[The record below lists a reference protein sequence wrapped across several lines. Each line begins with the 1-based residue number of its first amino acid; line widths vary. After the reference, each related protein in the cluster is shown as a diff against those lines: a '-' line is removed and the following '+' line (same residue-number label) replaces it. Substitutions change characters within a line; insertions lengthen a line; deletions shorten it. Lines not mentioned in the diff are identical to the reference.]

1 MTMVPRFDKRASLD
15 AWYLFLRWRWS
26 WARTPSPRRRKSQS
40 APAQAARSAAKA
52 VRSAAAEE
60 PQTKITP
67 EQAQE
72 LFRSVDEILNFASKD
87 TKLPIKHPVKRELAG
102 REQVRKFVQTH
113 MQEDKDAQRLQRSEA
128 SMKKFGLLPRDFDL
142 GKFLLDLLEDQVAGY
157 YDPKTKTV
165 YLLDWVTPEAQRPVL
180 AHELTHALQDQ
191 NFGLEKW
198 LKVRDDDQHDNP
210 DNLDTGDDEE
220 QSARQAVSEG
230 QGMAVMMDY
239 VLEPSGHSLADT
251 PGAGEIFKQN
261 TMDRAGD
268 SPIFASAPM
277 YLREMVIFPYT
288 YGLSFLEDLLTRGG
302 EEMAFAG
309 AFKNPPRD
317 TREIMQ
323 PDSYLDGQHV
333 EPHAAAQA
341 RRPAQEELRGIRLRL
356 RGRIRRVHPAQAVL
370 GPRAGGEALYGLAR
384 RRLLPWRKK
393 DAKPP
398 KPDAPTPMSDLG
410 LLYVS
415 NWATPED
422 AGYFA
427 KAYSLWLP
435 KKYKSVTPVAEQK
448 GRAWTTEQGPV
459 SIEVAGN
466 RVLVMEGFDAATA
479 AAVRAKVLART
490 PSQMDAAAHAR
501 SGHAGVGDAG
511 DSALERFTISVTSR
525 GCHPVRA
532 RADSERA
539 SEGPCSKAVAEAR
552 GASTSAAKPVSAP
565 AIGTTEDQ

>member
-1 MTMVPRFDKRASLD
+1 MTMVPRFDKPVRTLRTLCIFVVLALALVFGANSL
-15 AWYLFLRWRWS
+15 A
-26 WARTPSPRRRKSQS
+26 AQTQSQS
-40 APAQAARSAAKA
+40 APAQPPEAQKPQPPT
-52 VRSAAAEE
+52 EE

-67 EQAQE
+67 EEAQE

-87 TKLPIKHPVKRELAG
+87 TKLPIKHPVKRDLAG
-102 REQVRKFVQTH
+102 REQVRKFVETH
-113 MQEDKDAQRLQRSEA
+113 MHEDKDAQRLQRSEA
-128 SMKKFGLLPRDFDL
+128 SMKKFGLLPQDFDL

-165 YLLDWVTPEAQRPVL
+165 YLLDWVTPEAQHPVL

-191 NFGLEKW
+191 NFDLDRW
-198 LKVRDDDQHDNP
+198 LKVRDDQRDNP
-210 DNLDTGDDEE
+210 DNLDAGADEE
-220 QSARQAVSEG
+220 QAARQAVSEG

-239 VLEPSGHSLADT
+239 VLEPTGHSLADT

-261 TMDRAGD
+261 TMDHAGD
-268 SPIFASAPM
+268 SPIFASAPL

-288 YGLSFLEDLLTRGG
+288 YGLSFLEDLLSRGG
-302 EEMAFAG
+302 KEMAFAG
-309 AFKNPPRD
+309 AFKNPPHD

-333 EPHAAAQA
+333 EP
-341 RRPAQEELRGIRLRL
+341 LRL
-356 RGRIRRVHPAQAVL
+356 PRLADLLKKNYVGYDSGSVGEFDVYVLLKQYSGPELAEKLSMAWRGGVYYL
-370 GPRAGGEALYGLAR
+370 G
-384 RRLLPWRKK
+384 RKR

-435 KKYKSVTPVAEQK
+435 KKYKSVAPVAEQK

-459 SIEVAGN
+459 SIEVAGK

-479 AAVRAKVLART
+479 AAVREKVLAA
-490 PSQMDAAAHAR
+490 P
-501 SGHAGVGDAG
+501 
-511 DSALERFTISVTSR
+511 
-525 GCHPVRA
+525 
-532 RADSERA
+532 RA
-539 SEGPCSKAVAEAR
+539 SEWAPR
-552 GASTSAAKPVSAP
+552 PMRDLAAPVWATLG
-565 AIGTTEDQ
+565 ILR

>member
-1 MTMVPRFDKRASLD
+1 MVSRLLLLALVLVGMKAPAAAQAQNAAKYAP
-15 AWYLFLRWRWS
+15 A
-26 WARTPSPRRRKSQS
+26 AQS
-40 APAQAARSAAKA
+40 AQ
-52 VRSAAAEE
+52 
-60 PQTKITP
+60 PQQPQPPTGPPTPPSSEDSQKKITP

-87 TKLPIKHPVKRELAG
+87 TKLPIKNSVKRELAG
-102 REQVRKFVQTH
+102 RDQVRKFVLTH

-128 SMKKFGLLPRDFDL
+128 SMKKFGLLPQQFDL
-142 GKFLLDLLEDQVAGY
+142 RKFLVDLLEDQVAGY

-198 LKVRDDDQHDNP
+198 LKVREDDQVANP
-210 DNLDTGDDEE
+210 DNLDAGLDEE

-239 VLEPSGHSLADT
+239 VLAPTGQSLADM
-251 PGAGEIFKQN
+251 PAMGEIFKQQ
-261 TMDRAGD
+261 TMDRIGD
-268 SPIFASAPM
+268 TPIMASSPM

-302 EEMAFAG
+302 KEMAFAG
-309 AFKNPPRD
+309 AFKNPPHN

-333 EPHAAAQA
+333 DP
-341 RRPAQEELRGIRLRL
+341 LRL
-356 RGRIRRVHPAQAVL
+356 PKLSEVLKKKYVGYDSGAVGEFDVYVLLKQYSGADLAEKLSRAWRGGVYYL
-370 GPRAGGEALYGLAR
+370 GRD
-384 RRLLPWRKK
+384 K
-393 DAKPP
+393 DAEPP

-410 LLYVS
+410 LIYVS

-435 KKYKSVTPVAEQK
+435 KKYKSVRPVPEQK
-448 GRAWTTEQGPV
+448 GHAWITEQGPV
-459 SIEVAGN
+459 YIDTSGT
-466 RVLVMEGFDAATA
+466 RVLVTEGLDEATA
-479 AAVRAKVLART
+479 SAIRAKVLG
-490 PSQMDAAAHAR
+490 AAPQTGEWMPLPRHDLAM
-501 SGHAGVGDAG
+501 
-511 DSALERFTISVTSR
+511 
-525 GCHPVRA
+525 PVWATLGILR
-532 RADSERA
+532 
-539 SEGPCSKAVAEAR
+539 
-552 GASTSAAKPVSAP
+552 
-565 AIGTTEDQ
+565 

>member
-1 MTMVPRFDKRASLD
+1 MTMVPRFDKP
-15 AWYLFLRWRWS
+15 
-26 WARTPSPRRRKSQS
+26 ARTLRTLWIFVVLALALVLGANFLAAQTKSQP
-40 APAQAARSAAKA
+40 APAQPPQAQKPQPQP
-52 VRSAAAEE
+52 EE
-60 PQTKITP
+60 PQTKVTP
-67 EQAQE
+67 EEAQE
-72 LFRSVDEILNFASKD
+72 LFRSVDEILKFASKD

-102 REQVRKFVQTH
+102 REQVRKFVETH

-128 SMKKFGLLPRDFDL
+128 SMKKFGLLPREFDL

-191 NFGLEKW
+191 NFDLDKW

-220 QSARQAVSEG
+220 QAARQAVSEG

-239 VLEPSGHSLADT
+239 VLEPTGHSLADT

-261 TMDRAGD
+261 TMDRVGD
-268 SPIFASAPM
+268 SPIFANAPM

-288 YGLSFLEDLLTRGG
+288 YGLSFHEDLLTRGG
-302 EEMAFAG
+302 AEMAFAG

-333 EPHAAAQA
+333 DP
-341 RRPAQEELRGIRLRL
+341 IRLPKL
-356 RGRIRRVHPAQAVL
+356 SDVLKKNYVGYDSGSVGEFDVYILLKQYSGAELADKLSTAWRGGVYYL
-370 GPRAGGEALYGLAR
+370 G
-384 RRLLPWRKK
+384 RKK

-398 KPDAPTPMSDLG
+398 KPGAPTPMSDLG

-435 KKYKSVTPVAEQK
+435 RKYKSVTPVGEQK

-479 AAVRAKVLART
+479 AAVRAKVLSRT
-490 PSQMDAAAHAR
+490 SESTPRPMRDLA
-501 SGHAGVGDAG
+501 
-511 DSALERFTISVTSR
+511 T
-525 GCHPVRA
+525 PVWA
-532 RADSERA
+532 TL
-539 SEGPCSKAVAEAR
+539 G
-552 GASTSAAKPVSAP
+552 
-565 AIGTTEDQ
+565 ILH

>member
-1 MTMVPRFDKRASLD
+1 MTMVPRFDKP
-15 AWYLFLRWRWS
+15 
-26 WARTPSPRRRKSQS
+26 ARTLRTLWIFVVVALALVFAANSLGAQTKSQS
-40 APAQAARSAAKA
+40 APAEPPQAQKPQPQP
-52 VRSAAAEE
+52 EE
-60 PQTKITP
+60 PQTRITP
-67 EQAQE
+67 EQAQD
-72 LFRSVDEILNFASKD
+72 LFRSVDEILKFASKD

-165 YLLDWVTPEAQRPVL
+165 YLLDWVAPEAQRPVL

-191 NFGLEKW
+191 NFDLDKW

-210 DNLDTGDDEE
+210 DNLDAGDDEE
-220 QSARQAVSEG
+220 QAARQAVSEG

-251 PGAGEIFKQN
+251 PGASEIFKQN
-261 TMDRAGD
+261 TMDHVGD
-268 SPIFASAPM
+268 SPIFANAPM

-288 YGLSFLEDLLTRGG
+288 YGLSFHEDLLTRGG
-302 EEMAFAG
+302 AEMAFAG

-333 EPHAAAQA
+333 EP
-341 RRPAQEELRGIRLRL
+341 LRL
-356 RGRIRRVHPAQAVL
+356 PRLADLLKKNYVGYDSGSVGEFDVYILLKQYSGPELAEKLSPAWRGGVYYL
-370 GPRAGGEALYGLAR
+370 G
-384 RRLLPWRKK
+384 RKK

-398 KPDAPTPMSDLG
+398 KPNAPTPMSDLG

-435 KKYKSVTPVAEQK
+435 KKYKSVAPVAEQK

-479 AAVRAKVLART
+479 AAVRAKVLT
-490 PSQMDAAAHAR
+490 P
-501 SGHAGVGDAG
+501 
-511 DSALERFTISVTSR
+511 
-525 GCHPVRA
+525 P
-532 RADSERA
+532 RA
-539 SEGPCSKAVAEAR
+539 SGWAPLPAHDL
-552 GASTSAAKPVSAP
+552 AAPVWATLG
-565 AIGTTEDQ
+565 ILR

>member
-1 MTMVPRFDKRASLD
+1 MTMAPRFDKRAWMLIVLALALVFGGNSLG
-15 AWYLFLRWRWS
+15 AQ
-26 WARTPSPRRRKSQS
+26 TKSQS
-40 APAQAARSAAKA
+40 APAQPPQAQKPQPQP
-52 VRSAAAEE
+52 EE

-67 EQAQE
+67 EEAQE

-102 REQVRKFVQTH
+102 REQVRKFVETH
-113 MQEDKDAQRLQRSEA
+113 MREDKDAQRLQRSEA
-128 SMKKFGLLPRDFDL
+128 SMKKFGLLPQDFDL

-191 NFGLEKW
+191 NFDLDRW

-210 DNLDTGDDEE
+210 DNLDAGADEE
-220 QSARQAVSEG
+220 QAARQAVSEG

-239 VLEPSGHSLADT
+239 VLEPTGHSLADT

-261 TMDRAGD
+261 TMDHASD
-268 SPIFASAPM
+268 SPIFASAPL

-288 YGLSFLEDLLTRGG
+288 YGLSFLEDLLSRGG
-302 EEMAFAG
+302 KEMAFAG
-309 AFKNPPRD
+309 AFKNPPHD
-317 TREIMQ
+317 TREIML

-333 EPHAAAQA
+333 EP
-341 RRPAQEELRGIRLRL
+341 LRL
-356 RGRIRRVHPAQAVL
+356 PRLADLLKKNYVGYDSGSVGEFDVYVLLKQYSGPELAEKLSEAWRGGVYYL
-370 GPRAGGEALYGLAR
+370 G
-384 RRLLPWRKK
+384 RKR

-459 SIEVAGN
+459 SIEVAGK

-479 AAVRAKVLART
+479 AAVRAKVLT
-490 PSQMDAAAHAR
+490 P
-501 SGHAGVGDAG
+501 
-511 DSALERFTISVTSR
+511 
-525 GCHPVRA
+525 P
-532 RADSERA
+532 RA
-539 SEGPCSKAVAEAR
+539 SEWAPLP
-552 GASTSAAKPVSAP
+552 THDLAAPVWATLG
-565 AIGTTEDQ
+565 ILR